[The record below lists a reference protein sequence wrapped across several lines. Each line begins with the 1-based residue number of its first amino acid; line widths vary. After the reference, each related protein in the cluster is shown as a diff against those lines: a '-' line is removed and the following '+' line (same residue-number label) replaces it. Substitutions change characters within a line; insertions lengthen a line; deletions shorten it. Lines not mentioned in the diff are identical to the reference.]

1 MTTSFFMRRPVQRN
15 YAAKAAYG
23 PRGEQGGRTFPYSTA
38 QGRVRKRLI

>member
-23 PRGEQGGRTFPYSTA
+23 PRA
-38 QGRVRKRLI
+38 RVVEKDVPLLDYTRARKENCC